1 MKFLRPLFL
10 LFIALSPS
18 LRAEDS
24 NPATPAPPKPAVPAP
39 SAAPADPFAKWEKEI
54 AGIETAD
61 KKNPPAK
68 GSIVFTGSSTIR
80 MWKSLAQ
87 DYPHHHLVNHGF
99 GGSQIVD
106 CTHFADRLI
115 FPLEPKV
122 IFLRAG
128 GNDINAGKTP
138 DRVFAD
144 YKDFV
149 TTVRAKLP
157 EAEIIYIGLAPT
169 IARINEVPAG
179 NKLDDLIKDYAA
191 KNPKLK
197 YIDCTNMSVGADGLP
212 RPELFIKDGLHFSDA
227 GYKLLAER
235 VRPFM
240 PAVK

>member
-1 MKFLRPLFL
+1 MKFLLPFLFAASL
-10 LFIALSPS
+10 GFT
-18 LRAEDS
+18 LRAEDPK
-24 NPATPAPPKPAVPAP
+24 PATPSLAKP
-39 SAAPADPFAKWEKEI
+39 AAPADPFAKWEKEI
-54 AGIETAD
+54 AGIEAAD

-68 GSIVFTGSSTIR
+68 GAIVFTGSSTIR

-87 DYPHHHLVNHGF
+87 DYPQHQVVNHGF
-99 GGSQIVD
+99 GGSEIAD
-106 CTHFADRLI
+106 CTHFADRLV
-115 FPLEPKV
+115 FPIEPKV

-138 DRVFAD
+138 EQVFEN
-144 YKDFV
+144 YKAFV
-149 TTVRAKLP
+149 ATVHAKLP

-169 IARINEVPAG
+169 IARIKQVDAG

-197 YIDCTNMSVGADGLP
+197 YIDCANLSVGADGQP

-240 PAVK
+240 PPVK